1 MVDVVRLSSESEGG
15 EVGADVDGSVSA
27 GVDVDVDTEEDG
39 AIPRISEMAEAGFP
53 AIRFA
58 ARTRAR

>member
-1 MVDVVRLSSESEGG
+1 M
-15 EVGADVDGSVSA
+15 DGSVSA

-39 AIPRISEMAEAGFP
+39 TIPRISEMAEAGFP